1 VGHNSV
7 DFPGP
12 GWSICR
18 DPLLISATFW
28 LQRSPLKGVGVMNG
42 IQIER
47 MLTMIDGSLD
57 MTKDEVLRYIQSH
70 EAEIVKEL
78 LENGEAW
85 VPTSAGR
92 VRIPISAVMD
102 AVA

>member
-1 VGHNSV
+1 
-7 DFPGP
+7 
-12 GWSICR
+12 
-18 DPLLISATFW
+18 
-28 LQRSPLKGVGVMNG
+28 MNG

-57 MTKDEVLRYIQSH
+57 MTKDEVLRYILSH

-78 LENGEAW
+78 MEKGEAW
-85 VPTSAGR
+85 VPTSAGKI
-92 VRIPISAVMD
+92 RIPMSVVMD